1 MAEEGRRGAEEGSEK
16 GPGQAYQVFV
26 VMEDL
31 VDKLKL
37 LQYEDGFIKG
47 WGFKPLPRHYFA
59 IPTNP
64 GEQFYAFTSLCA
76 WLITKCGKSFDQP
89 QEYDDPNATISNILD
104 EVRRLG
110 GAVDFPP
117 SKLKQ
122 GCGEHAVYILDKLA
136 DEAMTSSSF
145 TWDKPV
151 YPEEEMEEE
160 TMVDDDAE
168 LTLNKVEDEL
178 MMDDDDEIEEEE
190 TFLDLEGLKKQSM
203 KNESEGSKPVE
214 IMESTTDAAEWKL
227 EVERVLPSL
236 KVHIKADNK
245 DWRAHFE
252 QMLQHRDGIEHSLT
266 ESRGHLDKLHQE
278 ITRTLEKIGSREK
291 YINNQ
296 LENLLQEFRAMQDQL
311 AQAKEK
317 YREGSGGVTERTR
330 DLALITEEL
339 EQVKSEMEERGTSM
353 TDGTPL
359 VKIKQALTRLKT
371 EMTQMDIRM
380 GVVEHTL
387 NQAKLKDKSNMQRDM
402 NKPASDEQY

>member
-1 MAEEGRRGAEEGSEK
+1 MAEEGRRGAEEGTEK

-26 VMEDL
+26 VMDDL

-37 LQYEDGFIKG
+37 LQYEDGFIRG
-47 WGFKPLPRHYFA
+47 WGFKPITRHYFA

-76 WLITKCGKSFDQP
+76 WLITKCGKHFDQP

-136 DEAMTSSSF
+136 DEAMTSTGF

-168 LTLNKVEDEL
+168 LTLNKVEDEM

-266 ESRGHLDKLHQE
+266 ETRGHLDKLHQE

-296 LENLLQEFRAMQDQL
+296 LESFLQEFRAMQDQL

-330 DLALITEEL
+330 ELALITEEL

-371 EMTQMDIRM
+371 EMTQMDIRS

-402 NKPASDEQY
+402 NKPLADEQY

>member
-76 WLITKCGKSFDQP
+76 WLITKCGKPFDQP

-168 LTLNKVEDEL
+168 LTLNKVEDEM

>member
-1 MAEEGRRGAEEGSEK
+1 MSEEGRRGADEGAEK

-76 WLITKCGKSFDQP
+76 WLITKGGKHFDQP

-122 GCGEHAVYILDKLA
+122 GCGEHAVYVLDKLA
-136 DEAMTSSSF
+136 DEAMTSTGF
-145 TWDKPV
+145 AWEKPV

-168 LTLNKVEDEL
+168 LTLNKVEDE
-178 MMDDDDEIEEEE
+178 MMLDDDEIEEEE

-266 ESRGHLDKLHQE
+266 ETRGHLDKLHQE

-296 LENLLQEFRAMQDQL
+296 LESFLQEFRAMQDQL

-330 DLALITEEL
+330 ELALITEEL

-402 NKPASDEQY
+402 NKPVSDEQY